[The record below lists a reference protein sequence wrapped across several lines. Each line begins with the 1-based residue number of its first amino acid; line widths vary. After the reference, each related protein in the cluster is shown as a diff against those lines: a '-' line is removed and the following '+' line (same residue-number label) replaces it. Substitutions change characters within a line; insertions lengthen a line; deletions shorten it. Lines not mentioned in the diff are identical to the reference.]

1 MYTRAKEIG
10 RKVMA
15 GGENRM
21 MQPARGPMWSSKS
34 KNQASPNERLGF
46 DRRSNKKGGSR
57 NGLPLALY
65 VLRRCQLTDW
75 PTQSLVVEQRKAQWT
90 QGTAPGTM
98 ARRCPKSRRYL

>member
-1 MYTRAKEIG
+1 MYTRAKKNG

-46 DRRSNKKGGSR
+46 DRRSNKKVAAGMGCHLRYMYS
-57 NGLPLALY
+57 GDVSLQIGQPKAL
-65 VLRRCQLTDW
+65 
-75 PTQSLVVEQRKAQWT
+75 S
-90 QGTAPGTM
+90 
-98 ARRCPKSRRYL
+98 